1 MQIDYDTFYQNFMNT
16 TSRCDYGRKGRNG
29 QGRGGTD
36 CKTTCKSK
44 DLECYVIDNNGF
56 IVVSEQ
62 RENTG
67 KFFGE
72 VDGTIFDGLIQH
84 KIFRPIQIYD
94 YQAICLEMADDGSA
108 ASIML
113 TPFKMIAWAF
123 NWILGQIAW
132 TIIRFEIHHFFPQ
145 V

>member
-1 MQIDYDTFYQNFMNT
+1 MPNKNCE
-16 TSRCDYGRKGRNG
+16 SP
-29 QGRGGTD
+29 
-36 CKTTCKSK
+36 

-56 IVVSEQ
+56 IVISEQ

-108 ASIML
+108 ASLML
-113 TPFKMIAWAF
+113 TVSLDSFLQNEFRFYEF
-123 NWILGQIAW
+123 N
-132 TIIRFEIHHFFPQ
+132 E
-145 V
+145 

>member
-1 MQIDYDTFYQNFMNT
+1 MLTLQTKYIATLFFILLHRISNIFIQ
-16 TSRCDYGRKGRNG
+16 CDYGRKGRNG
-29 QGRGGTD
+29 QGRGAPE
-36 CKTTCKSK
+36 CAKTCKSK

-108 ASIML
+108 ASMML
-113 TPFKMIAWAF
+113 TV
-123 NWILGQIAW
+123 IL
-132 TIIRFEIHHFFPQ
+132 II
-145 V
+145 

>member
-1 MQIDYDTFYQNFMNT
+1 MQQ
-16 TSRCDYGRKGRNG
+16 
-29 QGRGGTD
+29 D
-36 CKTTCKSK
+36 CKPCSSP
-44 DLECYVIDNNGF
+44 DIECYVIDNNGF

-108 ASIML
+108 ASLML
-113 TPFKMIAWAF
+113 TVSLDLRKYNEFVFKVSYATF
-123 NWILGQIAW
+123 NLFIFSIQNSPSKW
-132 TIIRFEIHHFFPQ
+132 
-145 V
+145 

>member
-1 MQIDYDTFYQNFMNT
+1 MIFRLQQAF
-16 TSRCDYGRKGRNG
+16 GGAGRNNR
-29 QGRGGTD
+29 GRGPQMPAKN
-36 CKTTCKSK
+36 CESP

-56 IVVSEQ
+56 IVISEQ
-62 RENTG
+62 KENTG

-84 KIFRPIQIYD
+84 KIFSPIQIYD

-113 TPFKMIAWAF
+113 TVSIRSLHQKILIVFKFIF
-123 NWILGQIAW
+123 I
-132 TIIRFEIHHFFPQ
+132 
-145 V
+145 

>member
-1 MQIDYDTFYQNFMNT
+1 M
-16 TSRCDYGRKGRNG
+16 
-29 QGRGGTD
+29 
-36 CKTTCKSK
+36 
-44 DLECYVIDNNGF
+44 
-56 IVVSEQ
+56 VSEQ

-108 ASIML
+108 ASLML
-113 TPFKMIAWAF
+113 TVRKYYNQSNFCSAHLFKLFA
-123 NWILGQIAW
+123 
-132 TIIRFEIHHFFPQ
+132 
-145 V
+145 VVK